1 MRLPENR
8 LLSDKNLQ
16 IDSLDGLR
24 GLAVLQVFLSHTS
37 QNQFFLFPALDF
49 AGIGKSGVYL
59 FFILSSF
66 LLTIPFIEKG
76 RTCLNKAFF
85 LNYFSRRFF
94 RIYPLFFV
102 YLGLS
107 LLISIFLWR
116 MIGAN
121 EPIGLPLLIS
131 FTDFLKHLAL
141 IEGEGVTW
149 SILVEFRYYFLIP
162 LIGIFYA
169 VMLKNNFLW
178 LCASTAL
185 LIIGCLLA
193 WPEETTNLSPP
204 RLAPYLSVFL
214 LGSFSAAVY
223 CKYKTSHL
231 IDNHKLKNFVEIL
244 GVTALGLLTFMT
256 PSVYKAITGININY
270 DYFHREFL
278 IHGAL
283 WSAVLFACLA
293 GKGFIRRSLEIP
305 PLRYL
310 GFISFSVYFFHT
322 IVIHTLKNFFPDTP
336 LIAWMT
342 LVCTLIV
349 SHLSWVLI
357 EKPSAK
363 IQVIPKSQT

>member
-1 MRLPENR
+1 MRLPTNR
-8 LLSDKNLQ
+8 LLSDKSLQ

-37 QNQFFLFPALDF
+37 HNHFFLFPSLDF

-59 FFILSSF
+59 FFILSAF
-66 LLTIPFIEKG
+66 LLTVPFIEKG
-76 RTCLNKAFF
+76 KNCLNKTFF
-85 LNYFSRRFF
+85 VNYFSRRFF

-116 MIGAN
+116 IIGAN

-162 LIGIFYA
+162 IIGIFYA
-169 VMLKNNFLW
+169 FTLKNNFFW
-178 LCASTAL
+178 LCVSTAL
-185 LIIGCLLA
+185 LIAGCQLG
-193 WPEETTNLSPP
+193 WPEDTTSLYPP
-204 RLAPYLSVFL
+204 RLAPYLSIFV
-214 LGSFSAAVY
+214 LGSFSAAMY
-223 CKYKTSHL
+223 CKYKTSSL
-231 IDNHKLKNFVEIL
+231 ADSQKFKTFIDIL
-244 GVTALGLLTFMT
+244 GVSALGLLTFMT
-256 PSVYKAITGININY
+256 PSVYKAITGADINY

-278 IHGAL
+278 IHGLL

-293 GKGFIRRSLEIP
+293 GKGAIRRCLEISS
-305 PLRYL
+305 LRYL

-336 LIAWMT
+336 LIAWVTLACT
-342 LVCTLIV
+342 LVV
-349 SHLSWVLI
+349 SHLSWTLI
-357 EKPSAK
+357 EKPSAN
-363 IQVIPKSQT
+363 IRVTPKSQA